1 MHVDTPVPAQIP
13 VEERTVSN
21 PAGIHPSVNPTDL
34 ANIMAA
40 AIEAALQPMKER
52 LDATIMPMQRTL
64 ESLQAEF
71 IALRAEEKDEAMTSR
86 AAADAKRLR
95 LGADV

>member
-1 MHVDTPVPAQIP
+1 MV
-13 VEERTVSN
+13 
-21 PAGIHPSVNPTDL
+21 
-34 ANIMAA
+34 A

-52 LDATIMPMQRTL
+52 LAATIMPMQRTL

-95 LGADV
+95 LEADVFA

>member
-1 MHVDTPVPAQIP
+1 
-13 VEERTVSN
+13 
-21 PAGIHPSVNPTDL
+21 
-34 ANIMAA
+34 
-40 AIEAALQPMKER
+40 
-52 LDATIMPMQRTL
+52 MPMQRTL